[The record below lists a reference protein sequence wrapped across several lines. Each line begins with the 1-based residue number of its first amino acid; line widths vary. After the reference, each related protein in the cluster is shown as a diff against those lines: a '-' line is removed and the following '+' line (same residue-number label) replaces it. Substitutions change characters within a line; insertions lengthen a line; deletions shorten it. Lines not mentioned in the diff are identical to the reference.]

1 MKQAY
6 RLTRIAALGAL
17 GASVLTL
24 TGCMG
29 PTYGTDKP
37 AMTQFFDDLGGT
49 MRLGKRK
56 KAAIDYKPRP
66 GLVQPADTASL
77 PEPQKNIAEA
87 SGDWPE
93 SPEQRLA
100 RIRKDADEGKYV
112 SGLARTDNSQ
122 RSNNKQEV
130 DRPLQSNVRPVAAPG
145 QRIYLTDPPAEYRKP
160 AETAPYGDLGEK
172 ESVKERARKKANAE
186 PKTGWRKLVPWL

>member
-24 TGCMG
+24 SGCLG

-49 MRLGKRK
+49 MRLGKKK

-66 GLVQPADTASL
+66 GLVQPTDMKDLPQPQQSIADTST
-77 PEPQKNIAEA
+77 E
-87 SGDWPE
+87 WPE

-100 RIRKDADEGKYV
+100 RIRKEADEGKYV
-112 SGLARTDNSQ
+112 PNLART
-122 RSNNKQEV
+122 NNRQEA
-130 DRPLQSNVRPVAAPG
+130 DKPLQSNVRPVASAG
-145 QRIYLTDPPAEYRKP
+145 QRIYLTDPPSQYRQP
-160 AETAPYGDLGEK
+160 AETAPYGDLGER